1 LRIVYLHQYF
11 RTPAMS
17 GGTRSY
23 EWAARLAARG
33 HEVHVVTSDTT
44 GKTRLP
50 TGPLDGIHVHWISI
64 PYDNS
69 MTPRKRLWAFLK
81 FALLASR
88 RARRLNPELVVA
100 TSTPL
105 TIILPALAAI
115 WRRNVPLV
123 FEVRDLW
130 PEIPIAMGALRDP
143 VSKYLARQLERIS
156 YKHATRVIALSPE
169 MAAGVEAAGFPPY
182 AISLVPNASDEALF
196 RPPGLAGAA
205 AAFRDDRTWLKDRP
219 LLLYAGTLG
228 KANDVSF
235 LPAVAAHCVDLMP
248 ELRFLVAGAGA
259 EEQLVRSTARRLG
272 VLDRNFF
279 MMPPVA
285 KDAMPVL
292 LAAATVTASLFA
304 DIPALTANSPNK
316 VFDSLAAERPVA
328 VNTAGSLSALLE
340 ATGSGVTLSRQPA
353 LAARKLCDFLGDE
366 SALARGRTA
375 ASLLGATTF
384 SRDRLFLRFERTLME
399 ASREGRVAHRLAP
412 RNHVGESPTS
422 WTFD

>member
-1 LRIVYLHQYF
+1 
-11 RTPAMS
+11 MS

-33 HEVHVVTSDTT
+33 HEVHVVTSDTA
-44 GKTRLP
+44 GKTQLP
-50 TGPLDGIHVHWISI
+50 TGVVDGIHVHWISI

-105 TIILPALAAI
+105 TVILPALAAI
-115 WRRNVPLV
+115 WRRNVPMV

-169 MAAGVEAAGFPPY
+169 MAAGVKAAGFPPS

-196 RPPGLAGAA
+196 RPPGHAGAA
-205 AAFRDDRTWLKDRP
+205 AAFRDDRPWLKDRP

-259 EEQLVRSTARRLG
+259 EEELVRSTARRLQ

-328 VNTAGSLSALLE
+328 VNTAGSLSELLE
-340 ATGSGVTLSRQPA
+340 ATGSGVILSRQPA
-353 LAARKLCDFLGDE
+353 LAAKKLCDFLGDE
-366 SALARGRTA
+366 SALARARAA
-375 ASLLGATTF
+375 ASRLGGTTF

-399 ASREGRVAHRLAP
+399 ASREGRAVHRLTP
-412 RNHVGESPTS
+412 RNHLDESPTS